1 MYIEDSS
8 KPFLV
13 LENQALSEEE
23 YLSAQKTAYRYL
35 LSGKKKKNGG
45 ICLAVLAG
53 ILFLQIVWSLLARQV
68 TVFPVFSMLMVVLL
82 ILFSFLFLILLPEN
96 YMERMKKVYDTA
108 FYIGEEKSWA
118 FYKEYFELKSEH
130 EYMKIYRTDVTE
142 CLEDNGF
149 FVFKRKD
156 GRFTIINKKRCT
168 QEQAAMLR
176 DYLKEIY
183 VEKFITAA

>member
-1 MYIEDSS
+1 
-8 KPFLV
+8 
-13 LENQALSEEE
+13 
-23 YLSAQKTAYRYL
+23 
-35 LSGKKKKNGG
+35 
-45 ICLAVLAG
+45 
-53 ILFLQIVWSLLARQV
+53 
-68 TVFPVFSMLMVVLL
+68 
-82 ILFSFLFLILLPEN
+82 
-96 YMERMKKVYDTA
+96 
-108 FYIGEEKSWA
+108 
-118 FYKEYFELKSEH
+118 
-130 EYMKIYRTDVTE
+130 MKIYRTDVTE